1 MLTLIRRP
9 LLTAPLLLG
18 LALCVGCQTAGHA
31 KVDATSS
38 RLQDLRASV
47 EGLKE
52 QITKTAGSLA
62 AVVEQA
68 EQDPTAAFKQ
78 YGKDAKAVESDYG
91 QARSRLTTAQ
101 TEATK
106 LFETWTKNASLIS
119 DPDLRAISERRRDEL
134 ETELDGVVGRMEAAV
149 QDLEAF
155 VATSKDLQIYLSQD
169 LTPKGIRAIAEK
181 SRSQTKAARA
191 IVEQLDEVMEA
202 ARKAAPL
209 FETAKP
215 PPPPPA
221 S

>member
-1 MLTLIRRP
+1 MLPLTRHPHLLPTL
-9 LLTAPLLLG
+9 LLLG
-18 LALCVGCQTAGHA
+18 LALCGCQTAGHTR
-31 KVDATSS
+31 VDATSS
-38 RLQDLRASV
+38 RLQELRTSV

-52 QITKTAGSLA
+52 QVTKTASSLA

-78 YGKDAKAVESDYG
+78 FGKDVKAVDSDYG

-101 TEATK
+101 AEADK
-106 LFETWTKNASLIS
+106 LFETWTKNAALIS

-134 ETELDGVVGRMEAAV
+134 KAELDGVVGRMEAAV
-149 QDLEAF
+149 QDMESF

-191 IVEQLDEVMEA
+191 IVEALDEVMEA